1 MAEAFELY
9 ASFKI
14 DTSGYTQDLN
24 KIRQEMEQ
32 FQQELNSLAIH
43 PTFDGG
49 RFRSE
54 LQQAQQQSTQA
65 TEEIQR
71 LQQQIQSLQEAADG
85 GGSGDSG
92 GGVLSGFL
100 NRLDVIGDIASGQFL
115 ANMAV
120 NGINSIIDGVTGSID
135 ESIGLA
141 SDLVETQNVVDV
153 TFEDSA
159 STINKWAQEALNA
172 YGITETKAKQYSST
186 LGAMLKS
193 MGIADDKVLQMS
205 MDMAGL
211 AADMASFYNLDHD
224 TAFEKIRSGISGE
237 NEPLK
242 ALGINMSVANLNA
255 FALEKGMNKAFDK
268 MSQAEQATLRYQYL
282 LEATK
287 DAQGDFARTGDSF
300 SNEMRKLQTNLDRIK
315 TEFGKGLL
323 GVVTPAISLLNNVL
337 SDKSYQYTTAEK
349 IMQER
354 DESIYDAKAT
364 YAQSLTIVN
373 SMRNMEQ
380 ESGKAVKAT
389 KAWQEALENL
399 KNVMPGLSQ
408 YVDLTSDAIMGNTER
423 IKQYVDTVNGVSL
436 YGAHDTAVTDAQA
449 AVDETEKQLESL
461 YARRDYLNS
470 LIGGSNA
477 EEVKAAYQDAAE
489 SAYSSFVSTMSDISD
504 YTFADTL
511 EGFMREAPD
520 GSSQYND
527 IIRARNGFYSE
538 FHHTFT
544 DLQED
549 AWEMLTDAM
558 NLQSSDSSAAAG
570 ELEDVNRQ
578 IEETNDKLN
587 ENQTALARATAE
599 WEAYKRAHPEAEKQ
613 VKFNEAIEDEKK
625 ALEDLKSTVKDVYTY
640 QEDALKK
647 AQEAYKGVAS
657 GMGYMVTH
665 TQEEMKKLLDT
676 DYSKE
681 NVLSWYGTNADA
693 LHAYNDALQQAEA
706 SGVDVG
712 ILSGL
717 TTYSRDNDAYLS
729 RLLNLTPE
737 EIKQLNADYQRARDE
752 ENAMAETKTRYTLAN
767 DETYQSMLSTMEK
780 ALEAF
785 DQKDAITAYMA
796 ENDSAFLAG
805 IDDIRKTLETEIP
818 GINALLEQLG
828 LKQIDY
834 ELKDKPWISDFFVRG
849 DADQREEDIAH
860 EKAAPTLKEQ
870 AQARRAREQ
879 ARARSGYADMIEDG
893 LMPDD
898 IKARAQRWN
907 RLVEMKTQEMN
918 DIVDI
923 LEQRM
928 EENQRQ
934 REAEEAEQW
943 NNRATKDMPPLYM
956 MDTIIANAAH
966 PKFVPN
972 TYIGAPSSEQQEKT
986 TGGNFFSA
994 IESAID
1000 AAKEIESRTIQE
1012 DFVTQ
1017 SIFNALGEMMENY
1030 KESLRN
1036 NSAPNIF
1043 SNSDGVLF
1051 VQVTNPGEIANAVS
1065 GLPPTTINNT
1075 FSVDGKTVATAVA
1088 PIVNKIIGRG
1098 IRGNLMEVAR

>member
-1 MAEAFELY
+1 
-9 ASFKI
+9 
-14 DTSGYTQDLN
+14 
-24 KIRQEMEQ
+24 
-32 FQQELNSLAIH
+32 
-43 PTFDGG
+43 
-49 RFRSE
+49 
-54 LQQAQQQSTQA
+54 
-65 TEEIQR
+65 
-71 LQQQIQSLQEAADG
+71 
-85 GGSGDSG
+85 
-92 GGVLSGFL
+92 
-100 NRLDVIGDIASGQFL
+100 
-115 ANMAV
+115 
-120 NGINSIIDGVTGSID
+120 
-135 ESIGLA
+135 
-141 SDLVETQNVVDV
+141 
-153 TFEDSA
+153 
-159 STINKWAQEALNA
+159 
-172 YGITETKAKQYSST
+172 
-186 LGAMLKS
+186 
-193 MGIADDKVLQMS
+193 
-205 MDMAGL
+205 
-211 AADMASFYNLDHD
+211 
-224 TAFEKIRSGISGE
+224 
-237 NEPLK
+237 
-242 ALGINMSVANLNA
+242 MSVANLNA

-354 DESIYDAKAT
+354 DDAIYDAKAT

-380 ESGKAVKAT
+380 ESGEAVKAT

-470 LIGGSNA
+470 LIVGSNA
-477 EEVKAAYQDAAE
+477 EEVKAAYHDVVE
-489 SAYSSFVSTMSDISD
+489 NAYQSFVRTMAGTNAN
-504 YTFADTL
+504 YTFANTFD
-511 EGFMREAPD
+511 EFFA
-520 GSSQYND
+520 SQYD
-527 IIRARNGFYSE
+527 EVDRAIRGVGDSSINLFDFGDMQAAAWSKLTE
-538 FHHTFT
+538 AMSLQTF
-544 DLQED
+544 
-549 AWEMLTDAM
+549 
-558 NLQSSDSSAAAG
+558 DSSAAAG

-587 ENQTALARATAE
+587 ENQTVLARATADR
-599 WEAYKRAHPEAEKQ
+599 EAYKRAHPEAEEQ
-613 VKFNEAIEDEKK
+613 VKFNEAVEDEKK
-625 ALEDLKSTVKDVYTY
+625 ALEDLKTALKDVETY
-640 QEDALKK
+640 RADTLKK

-665 TQEEMKKLLDT
+665 TRAEMDKLLAT

-706 SGVDVG
+706 AGVDVG

-752 ENAMAETKTRYTLAN
+752 ENAMAETKTRYTLAD
-767 DETYQSMLSTMEK
+767 DETYQAMLETVQKS
-780 ALEAF
+780 LEAF
-785 DQKDAITAYMA
+785 EQKDAIAAYMA
-796 ENDSAFLAG
+796 ENNSAVLVG
-805 IDDIRKTLETEIP
+805 INTMRETLEAEIP

-828 LKQIDY
+828 FKQIDY
-834 ELKDKPWISDFFVRG
+834 ELEDKPWISDFFVRG

-860 EKAAPTLKEQ
+860 EKTAPTLKEQ

-986 TGGNFFSA
+986 TGGNVFSA

-1051 VQVTNPGEIANAVS
+1051 VQVTNPDEIANAVS

-1075 FSVDGKTVATAVA
+1075 FSVDGKTVATEVA

>member
-1 MAEAFELY
+1 
-9 ASFKI
+9 
-14 DTSGYTQDLN
+14 
-24 KIRQEMEQ
+24 
-32 FQQELNSLAIH
+32 
-43 PTFDGG
+43 
-49 RFRSE
+49 
-54 LQQAQQQSTQA
+54 
-65 TEEIQR
+65 
-71 LQQQIQSLQEAADG
+71 
-85 GGSGDSG
+85 
-92 GGVLSGFL
+92 
-100 NRLDVIGDIASGQFL
+100 
-115 ANMAV
+115 
-120 NGINSIIDGVTGSID
+120 
-135 ESIGLA
+135 
-141 SDLVETQNVVDV
+141 
-153 TFEDSA
+153 
-159 STINKWAQEALNA
+159 
-172 YGITETKAKQYSST
+172 
-186 LGAMLKS
+186 
-193 MGIADDKVLQMS
+193 
-205 MDMAGL
+205 
-211 AADMASFYNLDHD
+211 
-224 TAFEKIRSGISGE
+224 
-237 NEPLK
+237 
-242 ALGINMSVANLNA
+242 MSVANLNA

-337 SDKSYQYTTAEK
+337 SDKSYQYKDAEK
-349 IMQER
+349 IYTER
-354 DESIYDAKAT
+354 NQALFDAQAT
-364 YAQSLTIVN
+364 YAESMTIVN
-373 SMRNMEQ
+373 AMRNMED
-380 ESGKAVKAT
+380 ESGEAIKST
-389 KAWQEALENL
+389 DAWRLAIEELI
-399 KNVMPGLSQ
+399 NVMPGLAQ
-408 YVDLTSDAIMGNTER
+408 YVDLTSDAIIGNTES
-423 IKQYVDTVNGVSL
+423 INQYVDAVNGVSQ
-436 YGAHDTAVTDAQA
+436 YAAHENAVNDAA
-449 AVDETEKQLESL
+449 ALVDADKQELAKLNAYNQYLQSIIDSAESGT
-461 YARRDYLNS
+461 
-470 LIGGSNA
+470 IKA
-477 EEVKAAYQDAAE
+477 ERKAALE
-489 SAYSSFVSTMSDISD
+489 RAYEYFKSTVPNLA
-504 YTFADTL
+504 FADTW
-511 EGFMREAPD
+511 EEFTKSSPGNP
-520 GSSQYND
+520 SQYTQQQNVQKGLKREYGYYQLTGTAAD
-527 IIRARNGFYSE
+527 AWNQLMEAEEAYNNPSAYYIAQQQENQKQIEA
-538 FHHTFT
+538 TT
-544 DLQED
+544 QKLQED
-549 AWEMLTDAM
+549 TKAY
-558 NLQSSDSSAAAG
+558 
-570 ELEDVNRQ
+570 
-578 IEETNDKLN
+578 ND
-587 ENQTALARATAE
+587 ATAAQNDFVE
-599 WEAYKRAHPEAEKQ
+599 SNEKAKKQ
-613 VKFNEAIEDEKK
+613 YDFDKAVEDEKK
-625 ALEDLKSTVKDVYTY
+625 ALEDLKTALKDVETY
-640 QEDALKK
+640 RADTLKK

-706 SGVDVG
+706 AGVDVG

-767 DETYQSMLSTMEK
+767 DETYQAMLETVKKS
-780 ALEAF
+780 LEAF
-785 DQKDAITAYMA
+785 EQKDAITAYMA
-796 ENDSAFLAG
+796 ENNSAFLAG
-805 IDDIRKTLETEIP
+805 IDTMRKTLEEEIP

-828 LKQIDY
+828 FKSIDY
-834 ELKDKPWISDFFVRG
+834 ELKDKPWLSDFFFG

-860 EKAAPTLKEQ
+860 EKTAPTLKEQ

-907 RLVEMKTQEMN
+907 RLVEMKTQDMN

-986 TGGNFFSA
+986 TGGNVFSA

-1051 VQVTNPGEIANAVS
+1051 VQVTNPDEIANAVS

-1075 FSVDGKTVATAVA
+1075 FSVDGKTVATEVA

>member
-14 DTSGYTQDLN
+14 DTSGYTQELN
-24 KIRQEMEQ
+24 KIRQEMQQ

-49 RFRSE
+49 RFQAE

-65 TEEIQR
+65 TEEIKR
-71 LQQQIQSLQEAADG
+71 LQQQIESLQQAAED
-85 GGSGDSG
+85 SGDDSKNSITG
-92 GGVLSGFL
+92 LL
-100 NRLDVIGDIASGQFL
+100 KRIGIVGEIASGQFL
-115 ANMAV
+115 GNMFV
-120 NGINSIIDGVTGSID
+120 NGVNTVINGISGTFQ

-159 STINKWAQEALNA
+159 STINNWAQEALNA

-193 MGIADDKVLQMS
+193 MGIADDQVLQMS

-380 ESGKAVKAT
+380 ESGEAVKAT

-408 YVDLTSDAIMGNTER
+408 YVDLTSDAIKGNTEK

-470 LIGGSNA
+470 LIAGSNA
-477 EEVKAAYQDAAE
+477 EEVKAAYHDVVE
-489 SAYSSFVSTMSDISD
+489 SAYQSFVRTMAGTNAN
-504 YTFADTL
+504 YTFANTFD
-511 EGFMREAPD
+511 EFFA
-520 GSSQYND
+520 SQYDEVDRAIRGVGDSSINLFDFGDMQAAAWSKLTEAMSLQTFD
-527 IIRARNGFYSE
+527 I
-538 FHHTFT
+538 
-544 DLQED
+544 
-549 AWEMLTDAM
+549 
-558 NLQSSDSSAAAG
+558 SAAAG

-578 IEETNDKLN
+578 IEETNDKLS

-599 WEAYKRAHPEAEKQ
+599 WEAYKRAHPEAEEQ
-613 VKFNEAIEDEKK
+613 VKFNGAIEDEKK
-625 ALEDLKSTVKDVYTY
+625 ALEDLKTAMKDVDTY
-640 QEDALKK
+640 RADTLKK

-706 SGVDVG
+706 AGVDVG

-752 ENAMAETKTRYTLAN
+752 ENAMAETKTRLALAD
-767 DETYQSMLSTMEK
+767 DETYQAMLETVQKS
-780 ALEAF
+780 LEAF
-785 DQKDAITAYMA
+785 EQKDAIAAYMA
-796 ENDSAFLAG
+796 ENNSAVLAG
-805 IDDIRKTLETEIP
+805 INTMRKTLEAEIP

-834 ELKDKPWISDFFVRG
+834 ELKDKPWISDYFVRG

-860 EKAAPTLKEQ
+860 EKTAPTLKEQ

-934 REAEEAEQW
+934 REAAEAEQW

-956 MDTIIANAAH
+956 MDTIIANEAH

-1012 DFVTQ
+1012 GFVTQ
-1017 SIFNALGEMMENY
+1017 SIFNTLGEMMENY
-1030 KESLRN
+1030 KESLKN

-1043 SNSDGVLF
+1043 NNGDGVLF
-1051 VQVTNPGEIANAVS
+1051 VQVTNPDEIANAVS

>member
-1 MAEAFELY
+1 
-9 ASFKI
+9 
-14 DTSGYTQDLN
+14 
-24 KIRQEMEQ
+24 
-32 FQQELNSLAIH
+32 
-43 PTFDGG
+43 
-49 RFRSE
+49 
-54 LQQAQQQSTQA
+54 
-65 TEEIQR
+65 
-71 LQQQIQSLQEAADG
+71 
-85 GGSGDSG
+85 
-92 GGVLSGFL
+92 
-100 NRLDVIGDIASGQFL
+100 
-115 ANMAV
+115 
-120 NGINSIIDGVTGSID
+120 
-135 ESIGLA
+135 
-141 SDLVETQNVVDV
+141 
-153 TFEDSA
+153 
-159 STINKWAQEALNA
+159 
-172 YGITETKAKQYSST
+172 
-186 LGAMLKS
+186 
-193 MGIADDKVLQMS
+193 
-205 MDMAGL
+205 
-211 AADMASFYNLDHD
+211 
-224 TAFEKIRSGISGE
+224 
-237 NEPLK
+237 
-242 ALGINMSVANLNA
+242 MSVANLNA

-380 ESGKAVKAT
+380 ESGEAVKAT

-470 LIGGSNA
+470 LIVGSNA
-477 EEVKAAYQDAAE
+477 EEVKAAYHDVVE
-489 SAYSSFVSTMSDISD
+489 NAYQSFVRTMAGTNAN
-504 YTFADTL
+504 YTFANTFD
-511 EGFMREAPD
+511 EFFA
-520 GSSQYND
+520 SQYD
-527 IIRARNGFYSE
+527 EVDRAIRGVGDSSINLFDFGDMQAAAWSKLTE
-538 FHHTFT
+538 AMSLQTF
-544 DLQED
+544 
-549 AWEMLTDAM
+549 
-558 NLQSSDSSAAAG
+558 DSSAAAG

-578 IEETNDKLN
+578 IEETNDKLS

-599 WEAYKRAHPEAEKQ
+599 WEAYKRAHPEAEEQ
-613 VKFNEAIEDEKK
+613 VKFNEAVEDEKK
-625 ALEDLKSTVKDVYTY
+625 ALEDLKTALKDVEPYRADT
-640 QEDALKK
+640 LKK

-706 SGVDVG
+706 AGVDVG

-767 DETYQSMLSTMEK
+767 DETYQAMLETVKKS
-780 ALEAF
+780 LEAF
-785 DQKDAITAYMA
+785 EQKDAITAYMA
-796 ENDSAFLAG
+796 ENNSAFLAG
-805 IDDIRKTLETEIP
+805 IDTMRKTLEEEIP

-828 LKQIDY
+828 FKSIDY
-834 ELKDKPWISDFFVRG
+834 ELKDKPWLSDFFFG

-860 EKAAPTLKEQ
+860 EKPAPTLKEQ

-907 RLVEMKTQEMN
+907 RLVEMKTQDMN

-986 TGGNFFSA
+986 TGGNVFSA

-1030 KESLRN
+1030 KESLKN

-1098 IRGNLMEVAR
+1098 IRGKLMEVAR

>member
-14 DTSGYTQDLN
+14 DTSGYTQELN

-49 RFRSE
+49 RFRTE

-65 TEEIQR
+65 TEEIKR

-85 GGSGDSG
+85 DSGGSG

-100 NRLDVIGDIASGQFL
+100 SRLDVIGDIASGQFL

-120 NGINSIIDGVTGSID
+120 NGINSIIDGITGSID

-159 STINKWAQEALNA
+159 STINMWAQEALNA

-193 MGIADDKVLQMS
+193 MGIADDQVLQMS

-237 NEPLK
+237 TEPLK

-337 SDKSYQYTTAEK
+337 SGQSYQYTDAAK
-349 IMQER
+349 NLIER
-354 DESIYDAKAT
+354 NESIYEAQAT
-364 YAQSLTIVN
+364 YAQAMTIMN
-373 SMRNMEQ
+373 AMRNMEE
-380 ESGKAVKAT
+380 ESGDAIKSTNEWKD
-389 KAWQEALENL
+389 ALEDL
-399 KNVMPGLSQ
+399 KNVMPGLAR
-408 YVDLTSDAIMGNTER
+408 YVDLTSDAIVGNTES
-423 IKQYVDTVNGVSL
+423 ISKYVDTLNGVSL
-436 YGAHDTAVTDAQA
+436 YEAHEEAV
-449 AVDETEKQLESL
+449 
-461 YARRDYLNS
+461 
-470 LIGGSNA
+470 SNA
-477 EEVKAAYQDAAE
+477 KEQLNQDKQYLAELEAQKRYIQEQIAAAGTETVKAANKSALDSAYAYFKSTVPYYDLADTYDEFVKYSFWHMSQRNEIKRGRMGGHSAYGRLNDTQEAAWQALLAAE
-489 SAYSSFVSTMSDISD
+489 NNYNDPTASLIEKLKELDSQIAETSVSINEETAEFERLTAEQEEFNKANKEAKWQYEFNKSVDAQKQAFAD
-504 YTFADTL
+504 LKTALGDLETYQADTL
-511 EGFMREAPD
+511 AKM
-520 GSSQYND
+520 
-527 IIRARNGFYSE
+527 
-538 FHHTFT
+538 
-544 DLQED
+544 
-549 AWEMLTDAM
+549 
-558 NLQSSDSSAAAG
+558 
-570 ELEDVNRQ
+570 
-578 IEETNDKLN
+578 
-587 ENQTALARATAE
+587 
-599 WEAYKRAHPEAEKQ
+599 EKSYRG
-613 VKFNEAIEDEKK
+613 
-625 ALEDLKSTVKDVYTY
+625 L
-640 QEDALKK
+640 
-647 AQEAYKGVAS
+647 AS
-657 GMGYMVTH
+657 GLGFMVTH
-665 TQEEMKKLLDT
+665 TEAEFDKLVSGK
-676 DYSKE
+676 YSEKNVMGWFE
-681 NVLSWYGTNADA
+681 NNAES
-693 LHAYNDALQQAEA
+693 LKAYNDALEQAKEA
-706 SGVDVG
+706 GYDPG
-712 ILSGL
+712 ILAQIAK
-717 TTYSRDNDAYLS
+717 YSTENDALLARYLS
-729 RLLNLTPE
+729 VADDPE
-737 EIKQLNADYQRARDE
+737 KVKKINAGYQATIAE
-752 ENAMAETKTRYTLAN
+752 ENRSAQIATDFEMASDEKYQSLVKIAEQYLELYNQSSEITSAMAKNKNAFLGGI
-767 DETYQSMLSTMEK
+767 DDLKK
-780 ALEAF
+780 ALE
-785 DQKDAITAYMA
+785 
-796 ENDSAFLAG
+796 EEL
-805 IDDIRKTLETEIP
+805 P
-818 GINALLEQLG
+818 GINELLEKYG
-828 LKQIDY
+828 FVKIKNDF
-834 ELKDKPWISDFFVRG
+834 EKKPWVHDFG
-849 DADQREEDIAH
+849 G
-860 EKAAPTLKEQ
+860 
-870 AQARRAREQ
+870 ARE
-879 ARARSGYADMIEDG
+879 GYVD
-893 LMPDD
+893 
-898 IKARAQRWN
+898 
-907 RLVEMKTQEMN
+907 MN

-986 TGGNFFSA
+986 TGGNVFSA

-1088 PIVNKIIGRG
+1088 PIVNKTIGRG

>member
-14 DTSGYTQDLN
+14 DTSGYTQELN
-24 KIRQEMEQ
+24 KIRQEMQQ
-32 FQQELNSLAIH
+32 FQQELNSFAVH

-49 RFRSE
+49 RFQAE

-65 TEEIQR
+65 TEEIKR
-71 LQQQIQSLQEAADG
+71 LQQQIQSLQQAADG

-100 NRLDVIGDIASGQFL
+100 SRLDVIGDIASGQFL

-120 NGINSIIDGVTGSID
+120 NGINSIIDDVTGSID

-193 MGIADDKVLQMS
+193 MGVADDQVLQMS

-237 NEPLK
+237 TEPLK

-380 ESGKAVKAT
+380 ESGEAVKAT

-470 LIGGSNA
+470 LIVGSNA
-477 EEVKAAYQDAAE
+477 EEVKAAYHDVVE
-489 SAYSSFVSTMSDISD
+489 NAYQSFVRTMAGTNAN
-504 YTFADTL
+504 YTFANTFD
-511 EGFMREAPD
+511 EFFA
-520 GSSQYND
+520 SQYD
-527 IIRARNGFYSE
+527 EVDRAIRGVGDSSINLFDFGDMQAAAWSKLTE
-538 FHHTFT
+538 AMSLQTF
-544 DLQED
+544 
-549 AWEMLTDAM
+549 
-558 NLQSSDSSAAAG
+558 DSSAAAG
-570 ELEDVNRQ
+570 ELEDVNKQ
-578 IEETNDKLN
+578 IEETNEELN

-599 WEAYKRAHPEAEKQ
+599 WEAYKRAHPEAEEQ

-625 ALEDLKSTVKDVYTY
+625 ALEDLKTALKDVDTY
-640 QEDALKK
+640 RADTLKK

-693 LHAYNDALQQAEA
+693 LHAYNDALKQAEA
-706 SGVDVG
+706 AGVDVG

-767 DETYQSMLSTMEK
+767 DETYQAMLETVKKS
-780 ALEAF
+780 LEAF
-785 DQKDAITAYMA
+785 EQKDAIAAYMA
-796 ENDSAFLAG
+796 ENNNSLLAG
-805 IDDIRKTLETEIP
+805 IDDMRKTLEAEIP

-828 LKQIDY
+828 FKQIHYKIKNKPWVHDY
-834 ELKDKPWISDFFVRG
+834 GGARAGYADLFADVAKDKNAFNKDE
-849 DADQREEDIAH
+849 A
-860 EKAAPTLKEQ
+860 KALHAIK
-870 AQARRAREQ
+870 

-907 RLVEMKTQEMN
+907 RLVEMKTQDMN

-986 TGGNFFSA
+986 TGGNVFSA

-1051 VQVTNPGEIANAVS
+1051 VQVTNPDEIANAVS

-1075 FSVDGKTVATAVA
+1075 FSVDGKTVATEVA

>member
-1 MAEAFELY
+1 
-9 ASFKI
+9 
-14 DTSGYTQDLN
+14 
-24 KIRQEMEQ
+24 
-32 FQQELNSLAIH
+32 
-43 PTFDGG
+43 
-49 RFRSE
+49 
-54 LQQAQQQSTQA
+54 
-65 TEEIQR
+65 
-71 LQQQIQSLQEAADG
+71 
-85 GGSGDSG
+85 
-92 GGVLSGFL
+92 
-100 NRLDVIGDIASGQFL
+100 
-115 ANMAV
+115 
-120 NGINSIIDGVTGSID
+120 
-135 ESIGLA
+135 
-141 SDLVETQNVVDV
+141 
-153 TFEDSA
+153 
-159 STINKWAQEALNA
+159 
-172 YGITETKAKQYSST
+172 
-186 LGAMLKS
+186 
-193 MGIADDKVLQMS
+193 
-205 MDMAGL
+205 
-211 AADMASFYNLDHD
+211 
-224 TAFEKIRSGISGE
+224 
-237 NEPLK
+237 
-242 ALGINMSVANLNA
+242 MSVANLNA

-268 MSQAEQATLRYQYL
+268 MTQAEQATLRYQYL

-380 ESGKAVKAT
+380 ESGEAVKAT

-470 LIGGSNA
+470 LIVGSNT

-578 IEETNDKLN
+578 IEETNDKLS

-599 WEAYKRAHPEAEKQ
+599 WEAYKRAHPEVEEQ

-625 ALEDLKSTVKDVYTY
+625 ALDDLKTALKDVDTY
-640 QEDALKK
+640 RADTLKK

-657 GMGYMVTH
+657 GKGYMVTH

-693 LHAYNDALQQAEA
+693 LHAYNDALKQAEA
-706 SGVDVG
+706 AGVDVG

-729 RLLNLTPE
+729 SLLNLTPE
-737 EIKQLNADYQRARDE
+737 EIKQLNAGYQRARDE

-767 DETYQSMLSTMEK
+767 DETYQAMLKTVQKS
-780 ALEAF
+780 LEAF
-785 DQKDAITAYMA
+785 QQAETITAYME
-796 ENDSAFLAG
+796 ENDSALLAG
-805 IDDIRKTLETEIP
+805 IDKMKETLESELP
-818 GINALLEQLG
+818 GINALLEKYGFGVKLSDLTPKYRTDYSKNETHYDFLG
-828 LKQIDY
+828 DISTGKGRAANAPLAVGGHLMEYWAPNPETNPQELADVLAALEAKQKENQKVREGNGYWDKAQEAADKAY
-834 ELKDKPWISDFFVRG
+834 ENRKQVAENLTFM
-849 DADQREEDIAH
+849 REMHTTFETMQENYLTA
-860 EKAAPTLKEQ
+860 LKE
-870 AQARRAREQ
+870 R
-879 ARARSGYADMIEDG
+879 
-893 LMPDD
+893 
-898 IKARAQRWN
+898 K
-907 RLVEMKTQEMN
+907 
-918 DIVDI
+918 
-923 LEQRM
+923 
-928 EENQRQ
+928 
-934 REAEEAEQW
+934 
-943 NNRATKDMPPLYM
+943 
-956 MDTIIANAAH
+956 
-966 PKFVPN
+966 
-972 TYIGAPSSEQQEKT
+972 
-986 TGGNFFSA
+986 
-994 IESAID
+994 
-1000 AAKEIESRTIQE
+1000 
-1012 DFVTQ
+1012 
-1017 SIFNALGEMMENY
+1017 
-1030 KESLRN
+1030 
-1036 NSAPNIF
+1036 APNIT
-1043 SNSDGVLF
+1043 NNEDGVLW
-1051 VQVTNPGEIANAVS
+1051 VRIENPADVAKAVS
-1065 GLPPTTINNT
+1065 GLPPTTIQNN
-1075 FSVDGKTVATAVA
+1075 FSVDGKMIATAIA
-1088 PIVNKIIGRG
+1088 PYVNSAIGG
-1098 IRGNLMEVAR
+1098 TIRSNLMFKKWGD

>member
-14 DTSGYTQDLN
+14 DTSGYTQELN
-24 KIRQEMEQ
+24 KIRQEMQQ
-32 FQQELNSLAIH
+32 FQQELNSFAVH
-43 PTFDGG
+43 PTFDAG
-49 RFRSE
+49 RFRAE

-65 TEEIQR
+65 TEEIKR

-100 NRLDVIGDIASGQFL
+100 SRLDVIGDIASGQFL

-120 NGINSIIDGVTGSID
+120 NGINSIIDGVTGSIS

-193 MGIADDKVLQMS
+193 MGIADDQVLQMS

-380 ESGKAVKAT
+380 ESGEAVKAT

-470 LIGGSNA
+470 LIVGSNA
-477 EEVKAAYQDAAE
+477 EEVKAAYHDVVE
-489 SAYSSFVSTMSDISD
+489 NAYQSFVRTMAGTNAN
-504 YTFADTL
+504 YTFANTFD
-511 EGFMREAPD
+511 EFFA
-520 GSSQYND
+520 SQYD
-527 IIRARNGFYSE
+527 EVDRAIRGVGDSSINLFDFGDMQAAAWSKLTE
-538 FHHTFT
+538 AMSLQTF
-544 DLQED
+544 D
-549 AWEMLTDAM
+549 
-558 NLQSSDSSAAAG
+558 NSAAAG

-599 WEAYKRAHPEAEKQ
+599 WEAYKRAHPEAEEQ

-625 ALEDLKSTVKDVYTY
+625 ALEDLKTALKDVDTY
-640 QEDALKK
+640 RADTLKK
-647 AQEAYKGVAS
+647 AQEDYKGVAS

-693 LHAYNDALQQAEA
+693 LHAYNDALQQAEEA
-706 SGVDVG
+706 GVDVG

-737 EIKQLNADYQRARDE
+737 EIKQLNADYQRARNE

-767 DETYQSMLSTMEK
+767 DETYQAMLETVKKS
-780 ALEAF
+780 LEAF
-785 DQKDAITAYMA
+785 QQAETITAYME
-796 ENDSAFLAG
+796 ENDSALLAG
-805 IDDIRKTLETEIP
+805 IDKMKETLESELP
-818 GINALLEQLG
+818 GINALLEKYGFGVQLSDLTPKYRTDYSTNETHYDFLG
-828 LKQIDY
+828 DISTGKGRAADAPLAVGGHLTEYWAPNPETNPQELADVLAALEAKQEENRKVREGNGYWDKAQEAADKAY
-834 ELKDKPWISDFFVRG
+834 ENRKQVAKNLTFI
-849 DADQREEDIAH
+849 REMHTTLETMQENYLTA
-860 EKAAPTLKEQ
+860 LKE
-870 AQARRAREQ
+870 R
-879 ARARSGYADMIEDG
+879 
-893 LMPDD
+893 
-898 IKARAQRWN
+898 K
-907 RLVEMKTQEMN
+907 
-918 DIVDI
+918 
-923 LEQRM
+923 
-928 EENQRQ
+928 
-934 REAEEAEQW
+934 
-943 NNRATKDMPPLYM
+943 
-956 MDTIIANAAH
+956 
-966 PKFVPN
+966 
-972 TYIGAPSSEQQEKT
+972 
-986 TGGNFFSA
+986 
-994 IESAID
+994 
-1000 AAKEIESRTIQE
+1000 
-1012 DFVTQ
+1012 
-1017 SIFNALGEMMENY
+1017 
-1030 KESLRN
+1030 
-1036 NSAPNIF
+1036 APNIT
-1043 SNSDGVLF
+1043 NNENGVLW
-1051 VQVTNPGEIANAVS
+1051 VRIENPADVAKAVS
-1065 GLPPTTINNT
+1065 GLPPTTIQNN
-1075 FSVDGKTVATAVA
+1075 FSVDGKMIATAIA
-1088 PIVNKIIGRG
+1088 PYVNSAIGG
-1098 IRGNLMEVAR
+1098 TIRSNLMFTKWGD

>member
-1 MAEAFELY
+1 M
-9 ASFKI
+9 
-14 DTSGYTQDLN
+14 DTY
-24 KIRQEMEQ
+24 R
-32 FQQELNSLAIH
+32 
-43 PTFDGG
+43 
-49 RFRSE
+49 
-54 LQQAQQQSTQA
+54 
-65 TEEIQR
+65 
-71 LQQQIQSLQEAADG
+71 
-85 GGSGDSG
+85 
-92 GGVLSGFL
+92 
-100 NRLDVIGDIASGQFL
+100 
-115 ANMAV
+115 
-120 NGINSIIDGVTGSID
+120 
-135 ESIGLA
+135 
-141 SDLVETQNVVDV
+141 
-153 TFEDSA
+153 
-159 STINKWAQEALNA
+159 
-172 YGITETKAKQYSST
+172 
-186 LGAMLKS
+186 
-193 MGIADDKVLQMS
+193 
-205 MDMAGL
+205 
-211 AADMASFYNLDHD
+211 
-224 TAFEKIRSGISGE
+224 
-237 NEPLK
+237 
-242 ALGINMSVANLNA
+242 
-255 FALEKGMNKAFDK
+255 
-268 MSQAEQATLRYQYL
+268 
-282 LEATK
+282 
-287 DAQGDFARTGDSF
+287 
-300 SNEMRKLQTNLDRIK
+300 
-315 TEFGKGLL
+315 
-323 GVVTPAISLLNNVL
+323 
-337 SDKSYQYTTAEK
+337 
-349 IMQER
+349 
-354 DESIYDAKAT
+354 
-364 YAQSLTIVN
+364 
-373 SMRNMEQ
+373 
-380 ESGKAVKAT
+380 
-389 KAWQEALENL
+389 
-399 KNVMPGLSQ
+399 
-408 YVDLTSDAIMGNTER
+408 
-423 IKQYVDTVNGVSL
+423 
-436 YGAHDTAVTDAQA
+436 
-449 AVDETEKQLESL
+449 
-461 YARRDYLNS
+461 
-470 LIGGSNA
+470 
-477 EEVKAAYQDAAE
+477 
-489 SAYSSFVSTMSDISD
+489 
-504 YTFADTL
+504 ADT
-511 EGFMREAPD
+511 
-520 GSSQYND
+520 
-527 IIRARNGFYSE
+527 
-538 FHHTFT
+538 
-544 DLQED
+544 
-549 AWEMLTDAM
+549 
-558 NLQSSDSSAAAG
+558 
-570 ELEDVNRQ
+570 
-578 IEETNDKLN
+578 
-587 ENQTALARATAE
+587 
-599 WEAYKRAHPEAEKQ
+599 
-613 VKFNEAIEDEKK
+613 
-625 ALEDLKSTVKDVYTY
+625 
-640 QEDALKK
+640 LKK

-752 ENAMAETKTRYTLAN
+752 ENAMAETKTRYTLAD
-767 DETYQSMLSTMEK
+767 DETYQAMLETVQKS
-780 ALEAF
+780 LEAF
-785 DQKDAITAYMA
+785 EQKDEIAAYMA
-796 ENDSAFLAG
+796 ENNNSLLAG
-805 IDDIRKTLETEIP
+805 IDKMRKTLEAEIP

-828 LKQIDY
+828 FKQIDY
-834 ELKDKPWISDFFVRG
+834 KIKDKPWVHDYGGARAG
-849 DADQREEDIAH
+849 YADLFADVAKDKNAFNKDEA
-860 EKAAPTLKEQ
+860 KALHAIK
-870 AQARRAREQ
+870 

-918 DIVDI
+918 DTVDI

-986 TGGNFFSA
+986 TGGNVFSA

-1075 FSVDGKTVATAVA
+1075 FSVDGKTVATTVA

>member
-14 DTSGYTQDLN
+14 DTSGYTQELN

-65 TEEIQR
+65 TEEIKR
-71 LQQQIQSLQEAADG
+71 LQQQIQSLQEAAED
-85 GGSGDSG
+85 SGDDSQNSITG
-92 GGVLSGFL
+92 LL
-100 NRLDVIGDIASGQFL
+100 KRIGIVGEIASGQFL
-115 ANMAV
+115 GNMFV
-120 NGINSIIDGVTGSID
+120 NGVNTVINGITGSID

-193 MGIADDKVLQMS
+193 MGIADDQVLQMS

-237 NEPLK
+237 TEPLK

-337 SDKSYQYTTAEK
+337 SDKSYQYKDAEK
-349 IMQER
+349 IYTER
-354 DESIYDAKAT
+354 NQALFDAQAT
-364 YAQSLTIVN
+364 YAESMTIVN
-373 SMRNMEQ
+373 AMRNMED
-380 ESGKAVKAT
+380 ESGEAIKST
-389 KAWQEALENL
+389 DAWRVAIEELI
-399 KNVMPGLSQ
+399 NVMPGLAQ
-408 YVDLTSDAIMGNTER
+408 YVDLTSDAIIGNTES
-423 IKQYVDTVNGVSL
+423 INQYVDAVNGGSQ
-436 YGAHDTAVTDAQA
+436 YAAHENAVNDAA
-449 AVDETEKQLESL
+449 ALVDADKQELAKLNAYNQYLQSIIDSAESGT
-461 YARRDYLNS
+461 
-470 LIGGSNA
+470 IKA
-477 EEVKAAYQDAAE
+477 ERKAALDR
-489 SAYSSFVSTMSDISD
+489 AYEYFKSTVPNLA
-504 YTFADTL
+504 FADTW
-511 EGFMREAPD
+511 EEFTKSSPGNP
-520 GSSQYND
+520 SQYTQQ
-527 IIRARNGFYSE
+527 RNVQKGFKREYGYYQLTGTAAEAWNQLMEAEQAYNNPSTYYIAQQQE
-538 FHHTFT
+538 NQKQIEATT
-544 DLQED
+544 QKLQED
-549 AWEMLTDAM
+549 TKAY
-558 NLQSSDSSAAAG
+558 
-570 ELEDVNRQ
+570 
-578 IEETNDKLN
+578 ND
-587 ENQTALARATAE
+587 ATAAQNDFVE
-599 WEAYKRAHPEAEKQ
+599 SNEKAKKQ
-613 VKFNEAIEDEKK
+613 YDFDKAVENEKK
-625 ALEDLKSTVKDVYTY
+625 ALEDLKTALKDVDTY
-640 QEDALKK
+640 RADTLKK

-665 TQEEMKKLLDT
+665 TRAEMDKLLAT

-706 SGVDVG
+706 AGVDVG

-752 ENAMAETKTRYTLAN
+752 ENAMAETKTRYTLAD
-767 DETYQSMLSTMEK
+767 DETYQAMLETVQKS
-780 ALEAF
+780 LEAF
-785 DQKDAITAYMA
+785 EQKDAIAAYMA
-796 ENDSAFLAG
+796 ENNSAVLAG
-805 IDDIRKTLETEIP
+805 INTMRKTLEAEIP

-828 LKQIDY
+828 FKQIDY
-834 ELKDKPWISDFFVRG
+834 ELEDKPWISDFFVRG

-860 EKAAPTLKEQ
+860 EKTAPTLKEQ

-986 TGGNFFSA
+986 TGGNVFSA

-1051 VQVTNPGEIANAVS
+1051 VQVTNPDEIANAVS

-1075 FSVDGKTVATAVA
+1075 FSVDGKTVATEVA

>member
-1 MAEAFELY
+1 
-9 ASFKI
+9 
-14 DTSGYTQDLN
+14 
-24 KIRQEMEQ
+24 
-32 FQQELNSLAIH
+32 
-43 PTFDGG
+43 
-49 RFRSE
+49 
-54 LQQAQQQSTQA
+54 
-65 TEEIQR
+65 
-71 LQQQIQSLQEAADG
+71 
-85 GGSGDSG
+85 
-92 GGVLSGFL
+92 
-100 NRLDVIGDIASGQFL
+100 
-115 ANMAV
+115 
-120 NGINSIIDGVTGSID
+120 
-135 ESIGLA
+135 
-141 SDLVETQNVVDV
+141 
-153 TFEDSA
+153 
-159 STINKWAQEALNA
+159 
-172 YGITETKAKQYSST
+172 
-186 LGAMLKS
+186 
-193 MGIADDKVLQMS
+193 
-205 MDMAGL
+205 
-211 AADMASFYNLDHD
+211 
-224 TAFEKIRSGISGE
+224 
-237 NEPLK
+237 
-242 ALGINMSVANLNA
+242 MSVANLNA

-354 DESIYDAKAT
+354 DDAIYDAKAT

-380 ESGKAVKAT
+380 ESGEAVKAT

-470 LIGGSNA
+470 LIVQSNA
-477 EEVKAAYQDAAE
+477 EEVKAAYHDVVE
-489 SAYSSFVSTMSDISD
+489 NAYQSFVRTMAETNAN
-504 YTFADTL
+504 YTFANTFD
-511 EGFMREAPD
+511 EFFA
-520 GSSQYND
+520 SQYD
-527 IIRARNGFYSE
+527 EVDRAIRGVGDSSINLFDFGDMQAAAWSKLTE
-538 FHHTFT
+538 AMSLQTF
-544 DLQED
+544 
-549 AWEMLTDAM
+549 
-558 NLQSSDSSAAAG
+558 DSSAAAG
-570 ELEDVNRQ
+570 ELEEVNRQ

-599 WEAYKRAHPEAEKQ
+599 WEAYKRAHPEAEEQ

-625 ALEDLKSTVKDVYTY
+625 ALEDLKTALKDVDTY
-640 QEDALKK
+640 RADTLKK

-706 SGVDVG
+706 AGVDVG

-752 ENAMAETKTRYTLAN
+752 ENAMAETKTRYTLAD
-767 DETYQSMLSTMEK
+767 DETYQAMLETVQKS
-780 ALEAF
+780 LEAF
-785 DQKDAITAYMA
+785 EQKDEIAAYMA
-796 ENDSAFLAG
+796 ENNSAVLAG
-805 IDDIRKTLETEIP
+805 INTMRETLEAEIP

-828 LKQIDY
+828 FKQIDY

-860 EKAAPTLKEQ
+860 EKTAPTLKEQ

-986 TGGNFFSA
+986 TGGNVFSA

-1000 AAKEIESRTIQE
+1000 AAKEIESRTVQE

-1043 SNSDGVLF
+1043 SNGDGVLF
-1051 VQVTNPGEIANAVS
+1051 VQVTNPDEIANAVS

-1088 PIVNKIIGRG
+1088 PIVNKTIGRG
-1098 IRGNLMEVAR
+1098 IRRNLMEVAR

>member
-14 DTSGYTQDLN
+14 DTSGYTQELN

-49 RFRSE
+49 RFQAE

-65 TEEIQR
+65 TEEIKR
-71 LQQQIQSLQEAADG
+71 LQQQIQSLQQAADG

-100 NRLDVIGDIASGQFL
+100 SSLDVIGDIASGQFL

-193 MGIADDKVLQMS
+193 MGIADDQVLQMS

-237 NEPLK
+237 TEPLK

-337 SDKSYQYTTAEK
+337 SDKSYQYKDAEK
-349 IMQER
+349 IYTER
-354 DESIYDAKAT
+354 NQALFDAQAT
-364 YAQSLTIVN
+364 YAESMTIVN
-373 SMRNMEQ
+373 AMRNMED
-380 ESGKAVKAT
+380 ESGEAIKST
-389 KAWQEALENL
+389 DAWRLAIEELI
-399 KNVMPGLSQ
+399 NVMPGLAQ
-408 YVDLTSDAIMGNTER
+408 YVDLTSDAIIGNTES
-423 IKQYVDTVNGVSL
+423 INQYVDAVNGVSQ
-436 YGAHDTAVTDAQA
+436 YAAHENAVNDAA
-449 AVDETEKQLESL
+449 ALVDADKQELAKLNAYNQYLQSIIDSAESGT
-461 YARRDYLNS
+461 
-470 LIGGSNA
+470 IKA
-477 EEVKAAYQDAAE
+477 ERKAALE
-489 SAYSSFVSTMSDISD
+489 RAYEYFKSTVPNLA
-504 YTFADTL
+504 FADTW
-511 EGFMREAPD
+511 EEFTKSSPGNP
-520 GSSQYND
+520 SQYTQQQNVQKGLKREYGYYQLTGTAAD
-527 IIRARNGFYSE
+527 AWNQLMEAEEAYNNPSAYYIAQQQENQKQIEA
-538 FHHTFT
+538 TT
-544 DLQED
+544 QKLQED
-549 AWEMLTDAM
+549 TKAY
-558 NLQSSDSSAAAG
+558 
-570 ELEDVNRQ
+570 
-578 IEETNDKLN
+578 ND
-587 ENQTALARATAE
+587 ATAAQNDFVE
-599 WEAYKRAHPEAEKQ
+599 SNEKAKKQ
-613 VKFNEAIEDEKK
+613 YDFDKAVEDEKK
-625 ALEDLKSTVKDVYTY
+625 ALENLKTALKDVDTY
-640 QEDALKK
+640 RADTLKK

-706 SGVDVG
+706 AGVDVG

-752 ENAMAETKTRYTLAN
+752 ENAMAETKTRLALAD
-767 DETYQSMLSTMEK
+767 DEKYQAMLETVQKS
-780 ALEAF
+780 LEAF
-785 DQKDAITAYMA
+785 EQKDEIAAYMA
-796 ENDSAFLAG
+796 ENNNSLLAG
-805 IDDIRKTLETEIP
+805 IDKMRKTLEAEIP

-828 LKQIDY
+828 FKQIDY
-834 ELKDKPWISDFFVRG
+834 KIKDKPWVHDYGGARAG
-849 DADQREEDIAH
+849 YADLFADVAKDKNAFNKDEA
-860 EKAAPTLKEQ
+860 KALHAIK
-870 AQARRAREQ
+870 

-934 REAEEAEQW
+934 REAEETEQW

-1075 FSVDGKTVATAVA
+1075 FSVDGKTVATTVA

>member
-14 DTSGYTQDLN
+14 DTSGYTQELN
-24 KIRQEMEQ
+24 KIRQEMQQ
-32 FQQELNSLAIH
+32 FQQELNSFAVH
-43 PTFDGG
+43 PTFDAG
-49 RFRSE
+49 RFRAE

-71 LQQQIQSLQEAADG
+71 LQQQIQSLQQAADG

-100 NRLDVIGDIASGQFL
+100 SQLDVIGDIASGQFI

-120 NGINSIIDGVTGSID
+120 NGINSIIDGITGSID

-193 MGIADDKVLQMS
+193 MGIADDQVLQMS

-237 NEPLK
+237 TEPLK

-380 ESGKAVKAT
+380 ESGEAVKAT

-470 LIGGSNA
+470 LIVGSNA
-477 EEVKAAYQDAAE
+477 EEVKSAYHDVVENAYQ
-489 SAYSSFVSTMSDISD
+489 SFVRTMAGTNAN
-504 YTFADTL
+504 YTFANTFD
-511 EGFMREAPD
+511 EFFA
-520 GSSQYND
+520 SQYD
-527 IIRARNGFYSE
+527 EVDRAIRGVGDSSINLFDFGDMQAAAWSKLTE
-538 FHHTFT
+538 AMSLQTF
-544 DLQED
+544 
-549 AWEMLTDAM
+549 
-558 NLQSSDSSAAAG
+558 DSSAAAG
-570 ELEDVNRQ
+570 ELEEVNRQ
-578 IEETNDKLN
+578 IEETNDKLS

-599 WEAYKRAHPEAEKQ
+599 WEAYKRAHPEAEEQ

-625 ALEDLKSTVKDVYTY
+625 ALEDLKTALKDVDTY
-640 QEDALKK
+640 RADTLKK

-657 GMGYMVTH
+657 GKGYMVTH

-737 EIKQLNADYQRARDE
+737 EIKQLNANYQRARDE
-752 ENAMAETKTRYTLAN
+752 ENAMAETKTRLALAD
-767 DETYQSMLSTMEK
+767 DETYQAMLETVQKS
-780 ALEAF
+780 LEAF
-785 DQKDAITAYMA
+785 EQKDEIAAYMA
-796 ENDSAFLAG
+796 ENNNSLLAG
-805 IDDIRKTLETEIP
+805 IDKMRKTLEAEIP

-828 LKQIDY
+828 FKQIDY
-834 ELKDKPWISDFFVRG
+834 KIKDKPWVHDYGGARAG
-849 DADQREEDIAH
+849 YADLFADVAKDKNAFNKDEA
-860 EKAAPTLKEQ
+860 KALHAIK
-870 AQARRAREQ
+870 

-972 TYIGAPSSEQQEKT
+972 TYIGTPSSEQQEKT
-986 TGGNFFSA
+986 TGGNVFSA

-1017 SIFNALGEMMENY
+1017 SIFNAFGEMMENY

-1051 VQVTNPGEIANAVS
+1051 VQVTNPDEIANAVS

-1075 FSVDGKTVATAVA
+1075 FSVDGKTVATEVA

>member
-1 MAEAFELY
+1 
-9 ASFKI
+9 
-14 DTSGYTQDLN
+14 
-24 KIRQEMEQ
+24 
-32 FQQELNSLAIH
+32 
-43 PTFDGG
+43 
-49 RFRSE
+49 
-54 LQQAQQQSTQA
+54 
-65 TEEIQR
+65 
-71 LQQQIQSLQEAADG
+71 
-85 GGSGDSG
+85 
-92 GGVLSGFL
+92 
-100 NRLDVIGDIASGQFL
+100 
-115 ANMAV
+115 
-120 NGINSIIDGVTGSID
+120 
-135 ESIGLA
+135 
-141 SDLVETQNVVDV
+141 
-153 TFEDSA
+153 
-159 STINKWAQEALNA
+159 
-172 YGITETKAKQYSST
+172 
-186 LGAMLKS
+186 
-193 MGIADDKVLQMS
+193 
-205 MDMAGL
+205 
-211 AADMASFYNLDHD
+211 
-224 TAFEKIRSGISGE
+224 
-237 NEPLK
+237 
-242 ALGINMSVANLNA
+242 MSVANLNA

-354 DESIYDAKAT
+354 DDAIYDAKAT

-380 ESGKAVKAT
+380 ESGEAVKAT

-470 LIGGSNA
+470 LIVGSNA
-477 EEVKAAYQDAAE
+477 EEVKAAYHDVVE
-489 SAYSSFVSTMSDISD
+489 NAYQSFVRTMAETNAN
-504 YTFADTL
+504 YTFANTFD
-511 EGFMREAPD
+511 EFFA
-520 GSSQYND
+520 SQYD
-527 IIRARNGFYSE
+527 EVDRAIRGVGDSSINLFDFGDMQAAAWSKLTE
-538 FHHTFT
+538 AMSLQTF
-544 DLQED
+544 
-549 AWEMLTDAM
+549 
-558 NLQSSDSSAAAG
+558 DSSAAAG
-570 ELEDVNRQ
+570 ELEEVNRQ

-599 WEAYKRAHPEAEKQ
+599 WEAYKRAHPEAEEQ

-625 ALEDLKSTVKDVYTY
+625 ALEDLKTALKDVDTY
-640 QEDALKK
+640 RADTLKK

-752 ENAMAETKTRYTLAN
+752 ENAMAETKTRLALAD
-767 DETYQSMLSTMEK
+767 DETYQAMLETVQKS
-780 ALEAF
+780 LEAF
-785 DQKDAITAYMA
+785 EQKDEIAAYMA
-796 ENDSAFLAG
+796 ENNNSLLAG
-805 IDDIRKTLETEIP
+805 IDKMRKTLEEEIP
-818 GINALLEQLG
+818 SINALLEQLG
-828 LKQIDY
+828 FKQIDY
-834 ELKDKPWISDFFVRG
+834 KIKNKPWVHDYGGARAGYADLFADVAKDKNAFNKDE
-849 DADQREEDIAH
+849 A
-860 EKAAPTLKEQ
+860 KALHAIK
-870 AQARRAREQ
+870 

-907 RLVEMKTQEMN
+907 RLVEMKTQGMN

-972 TYIGAPSSEQQEKT
+972 TYIGAPSSEQHEKT

-1017 SIFNALGEMMENY
+1017 SVFNALGEMMENY

-1065 GLPPTTINNT
+1065 GLPPTNINNT

-1088 PIVNKIIGRG
+1088 PIVNKIIGRS

>member
-1 MAEAFELY
+1 
-9 ASFKI
+9 
-14 DTSGYTQDLN
+14 
-24 KIRQEMEQ
+24 
-32 FQQELNSLAIH
+32 
-43 PTFDGG
+43 
-49 RFRSE
+49 
-54 LQQAQQQSTQA
+54 
-65 TEEIQR
+65 
-71 LQQQIQSLQEAADG
+71 
-85 GGSGDSG
+85 
-92 GGVLSGFL
+92 
-100 NRLDVIGDIASGQFL
+100 
-115 ANMAV
+115 
-120 NGINSIIDGVTGSID
+120 
-135 ESIGLA
+135 
-141 SDLVETQNVVDV
+141 
-153 TFEDSA
+153 
-159 STINKWAQEALNA
+159 
-172 YGITETKAKQYSST
+172 
-186 LGAMLKS
+186 
-193 MGIADDKVLQMS
+193 
-205 MDMAGL
+205 
-211 AADMASFYNLDHD
+211 
-224 TAFEKIRSGISGE
+224 
-237 NEPLK
+237 
-242 ALGINMSVANLNA
+242 MSVANLNA

-337 SDKSYQYTTAEK
+337 SDKSYQYKDAEK
-349 IMQER
+349 IYTER
-354 DESIYDAKAT
+354 NQALFDAQAT
-364 YAQSLTIVN
+364 YAESMTIVN
-373 SMRNMEQ
+373 AMRNMED
-380 ESGKAVKAT
+380 ESGEAIKST
-389 KAWQEALENL
+389 DAWRLAIEELI
-399 KNVMPGLSQ
+399 NVMPGLAQ
-408 YVDLTSDAIMGNTER
+408 YVDLTSDAIIGNTES
-423 IKQYVDTVNGVSL
+423 INQYVDAVNGVSQ
-436 YGAHDTAVTDAQA
+436 YAAHENAVNDAA
-449 AVDETEKQLESL
+449 ALVDADKQELAKLNAYNQYLQSIIDSAESGT
-461 YARRDYLNS
+461 
-470 LIGGSNA
+470 IKA
-477 EEVKAAYQDAAE
+477 ERKAALE
-489 SAYSSFVSTMSDISD
+489 RAYEYFKSTVPNLA
-504 YTFADTL
+504 FADTW
-511 EGFMREAPD
+511 EEFTKSSPGNP
-520 GSSQYND
+520 SQYTQQKNVQK
-527 IIRARNGFYSE
+527 GFKSE
-538 FHHTFT
+538 YGYYQLTGT
-544 DLQED
+544 AADAWNQLMEAKEAYNNPSANYIAQQQENQKQIEATTQKLQED
-549 AWEMLTDAM
+549 TKAY
-558 NLQSSDSSAAAG
+558 
-570 ELEDVNRQ
+570 
-578 IEETNDKLN
+578 ND
-587 ENQTALARATAE
+587 ATAAQNDFVE
-599 WEAYKRAHPEAEKQ
+599 SNEKAKKQ
-613 VKFNEAIEDEKK
+613 YDFDKAVKDEKK
-625 ALEDLKSTVKDVYTY
+625 ALEDLKTALKDVETY
-640 QEDALKK
+640 RADTLKK

-706 SGVDVG
+706 AGVDVG

-752 ENAMAETKTRYTLAN
+752 ENAMAETKTRYTLAD
-767 DETYQSMLSTMEK
+767 DETYQAMLETVQKS
-780 ALEAF
+780 LEAF
-785 DQKDAITAYMA
+785 EQKDAIAAYMA
-796 ENDSAFLAG
+796 ENNSAFLAG
-805 IDDIRKTLETEIP
+805 IDTMRKTLEAEIP

-879 ARARSGYADMIEDG
+879 ARAR
-893 LMPDD
+893 
-898 IKARAQRWN
+898 
-907 RLVEMKTQEMN
+907 
-918 DIVDI
+918 
-923 LEQRM
+923 
-928 EENQRQ
+928 
-934 REAEEAEQW
+934 
-943 NNRATKDMPPLYM
+943 KDMPPLPPLYM

-986 TGGNFFSA
+986 TGGNVFSA
-994 IESAID
+994 IESAIE

-1017 SIFNALGEMMENY
+1017 SIFKALGEMMENY

-1075 FSVDGKTVATAVA
+1075 FSVDGKTVATTVA

>member
-14 DTSGYTQDLN
+14 DTSGYTQELN

-32 FQQELNSLAIH
+32 FQQELNSFAVH

-49 RFRSE
+49 RFRTE

-100 NRLDVIGDIASGQFL
+100 SRLDVIGDIASGQFI

-120 NGINSIIDGVTGSID
+120 NGINSIIDGITGSID

-193 MGIADDKVLQMS
+193 MGIADDQVLQMS

-237 NEPLK
+237 TEPLK

-337 SDKSYQYTTAEK
+337 SDKSYQYKDAEK
-349 IMQER
+349 IYTER
-354 DESIYDAKAT
+354 NQALFDAQAT
-364 YAQSLTIVN
+364 YAESMTIVN
-373 SMRNMEQ
+373 AMRNMED
-380 ESGKAVKAT
+380 ESGEAIKST
-389 KAWQEALENL
+389 DAWRLAIEELI
-399 KNVMPGLSQ
+399 NVMPGLAQ
-408 YVDLTSDAIMGNTER
+408 YVDLTSDAIIGNTES
-423 IKQYVDTVNGVSL
+423 INQYVDAVNGVSQ
-436 YGAHDTAVTDAQA
+436 YAAHENAVNDAA
-449 AVDETEKQLESL
+449 ALVDADKQELAKLNAYNQYLQSIIDSAESGT
-461 YARRDYLNS
+461 
-470 LIGGSNA
+470 IKA
-477 EEVKAAYQDAAE
+477 ERKAALE
-489 SAYSSFVSTMSDISD
+489 RAYEYFKSTVPNLA
-504 YTFADTL
+504 FADTW
-511 EGFMREAPD
+511 EEFTKSSPGNP
-520 GSSQYND
+520 SQYTQQQNVQKGLKREYGYYQLTGTAAD
-527 IIRARNGFYSE
+527 AWNQLMEAEEAYNNPSAYYIAQQQENQKQIEA
-538 FHHTFT
+538 TT
-544 DLQED
+544 QKLQED
-549 AWEMLTDAM
+549 TKAY
-558 NLQSSDSSAAAG
+558 
-570 ELEDVNRQ
+570 
-578 IEETNDKLN
+578 ND
-587 ENQTALARATAE
+587 ATAAQNDFVE
-599 WEAYKRAHPEAEKQ
+599 SNEKAKKQ
-613 VKFNEAIEDEKK
+613 YDFDKAVEDEKK
-625 ALEDLKSTVKDVYTY
+625 ALEDLKTALKDVETY
-640 QEDALKK
+640 RADTLKK

-665 TQEEMKKLLDT
+665 TRAEMDKLLAT

-706 SGVDVG
+706 AGVDVG

-752 ENAMAETKTRYTLAN
+752 ENAMAETKTRYTLAD
-767 DETYQSMLSTMEK
+767 DETYQAMLETVQKS
-780 ALEAF
+780 LEAF
-785 DQKDAITAYMA
+785 EQKDAIAAYMA
-796 ENDSAFLAG
+796 ENNSAVLAG
-805 IDDIRKTLETEIP
+805 INTMRETLEAEIP

-828 LKQIDY
+828 FKQIDY
-834 ELKDKPWISDFFVRG
+834 ELEDKPWISDFFVRG

-860 EKAAPTLKEQ
+860 EKTAPTLKEQ

-986 TGGNFFSA
+986 TGGNVFSA

-1051 VQVTNPGEIANAVS
+1051 VQVTNPDEIANAVS

-1075 FSVDGKTVATAVA
+1075 FSVDGKTVATEVA

>member
-14 DTSGYTQDLN
+14 DTSGYTQELN
-24 KIRQEMEQ
+24 KIRQEMQQ
-32 FQQELNSLAIH
+32 FQQELNSFAVH

-49 RFRSE
+49 RFQRE

-71 LQQQIQSLQEAADG
+71 LQQQIQSLQQAADG
-85 GGSGDSG
+85 GDSG

-100 NRLDVIGDIASGQFL
+100 SRLDVIGDIASGQFL

-120 NGINSIIDGVTGSID
+120 NGINSIIDGVTGSIS
-135 ESIGLA
+135 ESIELA

-193 MGIADDKVLQMS
+193 MGIADDQVLQMS

-323 GVVTPAISLLNNVL
+323 GVVTPAISLLNNAL
-337 SDKSYQYTTAEK
+337 SDKSYQQTAIEK
-349 IMQER
+349 IYSER
-354 DESIYDAKAT
+354 DESLFDAEVA
-364 YAQSLTIVN
+364 YQRSLTIVD
-373 SMRNMEQ
+373 SMRSIED
-380 ESGKAVKAT
+380 ESGDAVKSTEEWRA
-389 KAWQEALENL
+389 ALEAL
-399 KNVMPGLSQ
+399 KDVMPGLSQ
-408 YVDLTSDAIMGNTER
+408 YVDLTTDAIIGNDEA
-423 IKQYVDTVNGVSL
+423 IQNYVDTLHGVTKYNS
-436 YGAHDTAVTDAQA
+436 YDQAVSDAQKRYDDLQTQIAETKADIAKRELLIQSSDELQKLYDKRVEDAWRTYAQRYGYEPDYQTARNMPSSDVRSYAYATSTENPYANLGGLATGLNAEQIYYFDLFRNAQNAAKDPLAQEKEELESEKKELAELVPQAEAAAVALDDVKKSREEYVNSPEGRKAKLNSDFKA
-449 AVDETEKQLESL
+449 AVD
-461 YARRDYLNS
+461 A
-470 LIGGSNA
+470 
-477 EEVKAAYQDAAE
+477 
-489 SAYSSFVSTMSDISD
+489 
-504 YTFADTL
+504 
-511 EGFMREAPD
+511 
-520 GSSQYND
+520 
-527 IIRARNGFYSE
+527 
-538 FHHTFT
+538 
-544 DLQED
+544 
-549 AWEMLTDAM
+549 
-558 NLQSSDSSAAAG
+558 
-570 ELEDVNRQ
+570 
-578 IEETNDKLN
+578 
-587 ENQTALARATAE
+587 
-599 WEAYKRAHPEAEKQ
+599 
-613 VKFNEAIEDEKK
+613 EKK
-625 ALEDLKSTVKDVYTY
+625 ALEDLKTTVQDVYTY

-647 AQEAYKGVAS
+647 MQKSYKGVAS
-657 GMGYMVTH
+657 GFGFMVKH
-665 TQEEMKKLLDT
+665 TRDEMQELL
-676 DYSKE
+676 
-681 NVLSWYGTNADA
+681 N
-693 LHAYNDALQQAEA
+693 
-706 SGVDVG
+706 
-712 ILSGL
+712 
-717 TTYSRDNDAYLS
+717 TTYSEENVMGWWEQNANVLEEYNAQLREARDAGLDTGIIEGLLTYSTENEATLARYLDLARNNPDA
-729 RLLNLTPE
+729 
-737 EIKQLNADYQRARDE
+737 IAALNAKYARVRAA
-752 ENAMAETKTRYTLAN
+752 ENDSAAFATEITLAN

-785 DQKDAITAYMA
+785 DQKDVIAAYMA
-796 ENDSAFLAG
+796 ENDNSLLAG
-805 IDDIRKTLETEIP
+805 IDDMRKTLEAEIP

-828 LKQIDY
+828 FKTIDY
-834 ELKDKPWISDFFVRG
+834 EIKDKPWVHDYGGARAG
-849 DADQREEDIAH
+849 YADLFDDVAKDKNAFNKDEA
-860 EKAAPTLKEQ
+860 KALHAIE
-870 AQARRAREQ
+870 

-918 DIVDI
+918 DIVGI

-956 MDTIIANAAH
+956 MDTIIANEAH

-986 TGGNFFSA
+986 TGGNIFSA

-1012 DFVTQ
+1012 GFVTQ
-1017 SIFNALGEMMENY
+1017 SIFNTLGEMMENY
-1030 KESLRN
+1030 KESLKN

-1043 SNSDGVLF
+1043 NNGDGVLF
-1051 VQVTNPGEIANAVS
+1051 VQVTNPDEIANAVS

-1088 PIVNKIIGRG
+1088 PIVNKTIGRG

>member
-14 DTSGYTQDLN
+14 DTSGYTQELN
-24 KIRQEMEQ
+24 KIRQEMQQ
-32 FQQELNSLAIH
+32 FQQELNSFAVH

-49 RFRSE
+49 RFQRE

-71 LQQQIQSLQEAADG
+71 LQQQIQSLQQAADG
-85 GGSGDSG
+85 GDSG

-100 NRLDVIGDIASGQFL
+100 SRLDVIGDIASGQFL

-120 NGINSIIDGVTGSID
+120 NGINSIIDGVTGSIS

-193 MGIADDKVLQMS
+193 MGIADAQVLQMS
-205 MDMAGL
+205 TDMAGL

-237 NEPLK
+237 TEPLK
-242 ALGINMSVANLNA
+242 SLGINMSVANLNA

-337 SDKSYQYTTAEK
+337 SDKSYQQTAIEK
-349 IMQER
+349 IYSER
-354 DESIYDAKAT
+354 DESLFAAEVAY
-364 YAQSLTIVN
+364 QRSLTIVN
-373 SMRNMEQ
+373 SMRSIED
-380 ESGKAVKAT
+380 ESGDAVKSTEEWRA
-389 KAWQEALENL
+389 ALEAL
-399 KNVMPGLSQ
+399 KDVMPGLSQ
-408 YVDLTSDAIMGNTER
+408 YVDLTTDAIIGNDEA
-423 IKQYVDTVNGVSL
+423 IQNYVDTLHGVTKYNS
-436 YGAHDTAVTDAQA
+436 YDQAVSDAQKRYDDLQTQIAETKADIAKRELLIQSSDELQKLYDKRVEDAWRTYAQRYGYEPDYQTARNMPSSDVRSYAYATSTENPYANLGGLATGLNAEQIYYFDLFRNAQNAAKDPLAQEKEELESEKEELAELVPQAEAAAVALDDVKKSREEYVNSPEGRKAKLNSDFKA
-449 AVDETEKQLESL
+449 AVD
-461 YARRDYLNS
+461 A
-470 LIGGSNA
+470 
-477 EEVKAAYQDAAE
+477 
-489 SAYSSFVSTMSDISD
+489 
-504 YTFADTL
+504 
-511 EGFMREAPD
+511 
-520 GSSQYND
+520 
-527 IIRARNGFYSE
+527 
-538 FHHTFT
+538 
-544 DLQED
+544 
-549 AWEMLTDAM
+549 
-558 NLQSSDSSAAAG
+558 
-570 ELEDVNRQ
+570 
-578 IEETNDKLN
+578 
-587 ENQTALARATAE
+587 
-599 WEAYKRAHPEAEKQ
+599 
-613 VKFNEAIEDEKK
+613 EKK
-625 ALEDLKSTVKDVYTY
+625 ALEDLKTTVQDVYTY

-647 AQEAYKGVAS
+647 MQKSYKGVAS
-657 GMGYMVTH
+657 GFGFMVKH
-665 TQEEMKKLLDT
+665 TRDEMQELL
-676 DYSKE
+676 
-681 NVLSWYGTNADA
+681 N
-693 LHAYNDALQQAEA
+693 
-706 SGVDVG
+706 
-712 ILSGL
+712 
-717 TTYSRDNDAYLS
+717 TTYSEENVMGWWEQNANVLEEYNAQLREARDAGLDTGIIEGLLTYSTENEATLARYLDLARNNPDAI
-729 RLLNLTPE
+729 TA
-737 EIKQLNADYQRARDE
+737 LNAKYARVRAA
-752 ENAMAETKTRYTLAN
+752 ENDSAAFATEITLAN

-780 ALEAF
+780 ALESF

-796 ENDSAFLAG
+796 ENDNALLAG
-805 IDDIRKTLETEIP
+805 IDDMRKTLEAEIP

-828 LKQIDY
+828 FKTIDY
-834 ELKDKPWISDFFVRG
+834 EIKDKPWVHDFGGARAG
-849 DADQREEDIAH
+849 YADLFDDVAKDKNAFNKDEA
-860 EKAAPTLKEQ
+860 KALHAIE
-870 AQARRAREQ
+870 

-907 RLVEMKTQEMN
+907 RFVEMKTQEMN

-934 REAEEAEQW
+934 REAAEAEQW

-956 MDTIIANAAH
+956 MDTIIANEAH

-986 TGGNFFSA
+986 TGGNIFSA

-1012 DFVTQ
+1012 GFVTQ
-1017 SIFNALGEMMENY
+1017 SIFNTLGEMMENY
-1030 KESLRN
+1030 KESLKN

-1043 SNSDGVLF
+1043 SNGDGVLF
-1051 VQVTNPGEIANAVS
+1051 VQVTNPDEIANAVS

-1088 PIVNKIIGRG
+1088 PIVNKTIGRG